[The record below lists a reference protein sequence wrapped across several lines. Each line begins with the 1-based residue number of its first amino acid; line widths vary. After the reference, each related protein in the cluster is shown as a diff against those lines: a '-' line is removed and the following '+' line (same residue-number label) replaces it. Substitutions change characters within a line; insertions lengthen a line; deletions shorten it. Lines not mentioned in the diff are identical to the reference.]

1 MRRKRT
7 ETNYWMS
14 YADLMSAMLMVFAL
28 LLTIVILDYRE
39 DMIESQKLMDEKQK
53 QIDAVT
59 NVKNDIIAALTDEFK
74 DSNVKIEVDSQTG
87 AIRFPGNILYDYDSY
102 ELSGSGKKFL
112 KEFVP
117 KYFGIILQERFK
129 SEISSIIVEG
139 HTDKE
144 GTYLTNLALSQ
155 NRAFS
160 VVEEI
165 YATGFPNFPEKE
177 LSKEYIT
184 SNGRSFTVPL
194 TNSDGTF
201 NAEKSRRVEFL
212 FRLKEDERIEE
223 IQKLVSDN

>member
-1 MRRKRT
+1 
-7 ETNYWMS
+7 MS

-39 DMIESQKLMDEKQK
+39 DMSEYQKNMEEKQK

-59 NVKNDIIAALTDEFK
+59 NVKNDIIAALTEEFK

-87 AIRFPGNILYDYDSY
+87 AIRFPGNILYDYDSF
-102 ELSGSGKKFL
+102 ELSKSGKKFL

-139 HTDKE
+139 HTDKA
-144 GTYLTNLALSQ
+144 GTYINNLALSQ

-160 VVEEI
+160 VLEEI
-165 YATGFPNFPEKE
+165 YAEGFPKFPEQE
-177 LSKEYIT
+177 LSKVYVT

-194 TNSDGTF
+194 SNNDGTY

-223 IQKLVSDN
+223 IQKLVNDN